1 MAAVE
6 AIMKEN
12 RRVTVNEIATHLDMS
27 DGSAHHIVCDFL
39 QFYKYLRF
47 SCDSPS

>member
-12 RRVTVNEIATHLDMS
+12 RHVTVNEIAEHLDMS
-27 DGSAHHIVCDFL
+27 HNVGRSL
-39 QFYKYLRF
+39 TL
-47 SCDSPS
+47 